1 MEKKFLDEVI
11 DKREGAFLSG
21 KSLMHGVVVA
31 NEVIDKARR
40 KKKSCLVFKVD
51 YKKAYDDF
59 ISSCFLAYM
68 FQRLGFKEKWWLDYG
83 LVLFPFVAEENNS

>member
-40 KKKSCLVFKVD
+40 KKKPSK
-51 YKKAYDDF
+51 
-59 ISSCFLAYM
+59 LAHTGPTNK
-68 FQRLGFKEKWWLDYG
+68 RKR
-83 LVLFPFVAEENNS
+83 